1 METNNWLVALDSWE
15 TCVLPRF
22 HNRILMEVGSYSWV
36 REECTFVRAILSL
49 RFWMIDIFAQLNHY

>member
-1 METNNWLVALDSWE
+1 METDKWLVALDSWE

-36 REECTFVRAILSL
+36 REERTFVRTVLFVSFVTAD
-49 RFWMIDIFAQLNHY
+49 FF